1 MAVSLSKCETAWAI
15 RLHAT
20 VCDYVCERDGGGHCL
35 NSVLCNCLR
44 VYKKLSPSRCDRV
57 PGGEPQRVQLGLWG
71 FLDIGV
77 AF

>member
-1 MAVSLSKCETAWAI
+1 MRRPGLLGCMQLCAIMCVRETEEG
-15 RLHAT
+15 T
-20 VCDYVCERDGGGHCL
+20 VW

-57 PGGEPQRVQLGLWG
+57 PGGGPQRVQLGLWG